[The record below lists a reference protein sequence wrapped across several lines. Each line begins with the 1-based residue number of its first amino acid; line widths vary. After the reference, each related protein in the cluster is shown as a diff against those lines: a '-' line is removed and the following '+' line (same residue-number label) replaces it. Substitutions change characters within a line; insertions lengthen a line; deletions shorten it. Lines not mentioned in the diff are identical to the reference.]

1 MTDSRITLREA
12 EPLLYLIA
20 CGGSANRVDLGRD
33 FSRTEAVGEEAVAI
47 ARIATKRLAALGM
60 VAYLPVRDGPRRAVI
75 EITEK
80 GRIAAA
86 LAMVQS
92 EDLRTTYFDDSE
104 VV

>member
-20 CGGSANRVDLGRD
+20 CGGSASRSDLGRD
-33 FSRTEAVGEEAVAI
+33 FSHTEATGDVAVAI
-47 ARIATKRLAALGM
+47 ARVVTTRLAALGL
-60 VAYLPVRDGPRRAVI
+60 VAFVPVRNGPRRAFV

-86 LAMVQS
+86 LAMAQNP
-92 EDLRTTYFDDSE
+92 DLRAIYFDDGE
-104 VV
+104 AP